1 MQDLVKGNI
10 LRLTLIVL
18 AKKKPQKQLKKQNLT
33 AIGNDTEDPLL
44 VLNLLIY
51 G

>member
-33 AIGNDTEDPLL
+33 EDPLL